1 METKQIPIYSVVAE
15 RIKLK
20 CINTQNGCI
29 LATLALPGE
38 IVSGPIVTGD
48 RCVVVIKT
56 TLGNKGK
63 IYKLPNFNII
73 TSFNA

>member
-1 METKQIPIYSVVAE
+1 METKQIPVYSVVAE
-15 RIKLK
+15 RLKLK
-20 CINTQNGCI
+20 CINTSNGSI
-29 LATLALPGE
+29 VATITLPGE

-63 IYKLPNFNII
+63 IFKLPNFSII
-73 TSFNA
+73 TSFNT

>member
-1 METKQIPIYSVVAE
+1 METKQITVYSVVAE
-15 RIKLK
+15 RLKLR
-20 CINTQNGCI
+20 CINTNNGNI
-29 LATLALPGE
+29 VATITLPGE

-63 IYKLPNFNII
+63 IFKLPNFSII
-73 TSFNA
+73 TSFNT